1 MRMSAQG
8 GSGVVGGQ
16 GFVRVTGE
24 GSAGLTRGNQL
35 NQKNLLSTLLPI
47 AGCVASLGSQASVLF
62 RVTLACLLNPLPP
75 PMMCKTEPA

>member
-1 MRMSAQG
+1 M
-8 GSGVVGGQ
+8 
-16 GFVRVTGE
+16 RVTGE

-35 NQKNLLSTLLPI
+35 KNLLSMLLPI

-62 RVTLACLLNPLPP
+62 RVTLACLLNLLPP